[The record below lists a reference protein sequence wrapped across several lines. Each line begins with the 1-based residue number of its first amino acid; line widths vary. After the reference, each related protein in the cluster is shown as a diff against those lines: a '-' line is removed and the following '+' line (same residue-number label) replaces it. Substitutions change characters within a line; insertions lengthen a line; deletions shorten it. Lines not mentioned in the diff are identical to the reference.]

1 MAGRERWQRDGGR
14 AAGGSAVSAAGH
26 RRAGRRGVRLLAFAR
41 RARHRTVAEGARS
54 ARAATRLAGHRARL
68 AGHLRLTSA
77 KAFNHP
83 PSAALTAVPKAADRV
98 NYMGNAIEVTDDT
111 FESTI
116 ADNKL
121 VLVDFWAPWCGPC
134 RMVAPVLEE
143 IADEH
148 GDKVTIAKVNT
159 DENQAVASKHGIM
172 SIPTMMLFKDGEKI
186 DQMVGALPKPQIMA
200 KLEPHF

>member
-1 MAGRERWQRDGGR
+1 
-14 AAGGSAVSAAGH
+14 
-26 RRAGRRGVRLLAFAR
+26 
-41 RARHRTVAEGARS
+41 
-54 ARAATRLAGHRARL
+54 
-68 AGHLRLTSA
+68 
-77 KAFNHP
+77 
-83 PSAALTAVPKAADRV
+83 
-98 NYMGNAIEVTDDT
+98 MGNTIEVTDDT

-134 RMVAPVLEE
+134 RMVAPVLDE
-143 IADEH
+143 IAGEH

-159 DENQAVASKHGIM
+159 DENQVVASKHGIM

>member
-1 MAGRERWQRDGGR
+1 
-14 AAGGSAVSAAGH
+14 
-26 RRAGRRGVRLLAFAR
+26 
-41 RARHRTVAEGARS
+41 
-54 ARAATRLAGHRARL
+54 
-68 AGHLRLTSA
+68 
-77 KAFNHP
+77 
-83 PSAALTAVPKAADRV
+83 
-98 NYMGNAIEVTDDT
+98 MGKAIEVTGDT

-134 RMVAPVLEE
+134 RMVAPVLDE
-143 IADEH
+143 IAGEH

-159 DENQAVASKHGIM
+159 DENQVVASKHGIM
-172 SIPTMMLFKDGEKI
+172 SIPTMMLFKNGEKI

>member
-1 MAGRERWQRDGGR
+1 M
-14 AAGGSAVSAAGH
+14 S
-26 RRAGRRGVRLLAFAR
+26 
-41 RARHRTVAEGARS
+41 
-54 ARAATRLAGHRARL
+54 
-68 AGHLRLTSA
+68 
-77 KAFNHP
+77 NP
-83 PSAALTAVPKAADRV
+83 
-98 NYMGNAIEVTDDT
+98 IEVTDDT

-134 RMVAPVLEE
+134 RMVAPVLDE
-143 IADEH
+143 IAGEH

>member
-1 MAGRERWQRDGGR
+1 M
-14 AAGGSAVSAAGH
+14 S
-26 RRAGRRGVRLLAFAR
+26 
-41 RARHRTVAEGARS
+41 
-54 ARAATRLAGHRARL
+54 
-68 AGHLRLTSA
+68 
-77 KAFNHP
+77 NP
-83 PSAALTAVPKAADRV
+83 
-98 NYMGNAIEVTDDT
+98 IEVTDDT

-134 RMVAPVLEE
+134 RMVAPVLDE
-143 IADEH
+143 IAGEH
-148 GDKVTIAKVNT
+148 GDKVTIVKMNT

-200 KLEPHF
+200 KLQPHF

>member
-1 MAGRERWQRDGGR
+1 M
-14 AAGGSAVSAAGH
+14 SS
-26 RRAGRRGVRLLAFAR
+26 
-41 RARHRTVAEGARS
+41 
-54 ARAATRLAGHRARL
+54 
-68 AGHLRLTSA
+68 
-77 KAFNHP
+77 
-83 PSAALTAVPKAADRV
+83 
-98 NYMGNAIEVTDDT
+98 AIEVTDDT

-134 RMVAPVLEE
+134 RRGAPVLDE
-143 IADEH
+143 IAGEH

-172 SIPTMMLFKDGEKI
+172 SIPTMMLFKNGEKI

>member
-1 MAGRERWQRDGGR
+1 
-14 AAGGSAVSAAGH
+14 
-26 RRAGRRGVRLLAFAR
+26 
-41 RARHRTVAEGARS
+41 
-54 ARAATRLAGHRARL
+54 
-68 AGHLRLTSA
+68 
-77 KAFNHP
+77 
-83 PSAALTAVPKAADRV
+83 
-98 NYMGNAIEVTDDT
+98 MGNAIEVTDDT

-134 RMVAPVLEE
+134 RMVAPVLDE
-143 IADEH
+143 IAGEH

-159 DENQAVASKHGIM
+159 DENQVVASKHGIM

>member
-1 MAGRERWQRDGGR
+1 
-14 AAGGSAVSAAGH
+14 
-26 RRAGRRGVRLLAFAR
+26 
-41 RARHRTVAEGARS
+41 
-54 ARAATRLAGHRARL
+54 
-68 AGHLRLTSA
+68 
-77 KAFNHP
+77 
-83 PSAALTAVPKAADRV
+83 
-98 NYMGNAIEVTDDT
+98 MGKPIEVTDDT

-134 RMVAPVLEE
+134 RMVAPVLDE
-143 IADEH
+143 IAGEH

-159 DENQAVASKHGIM
+159 DENQVVASKHGIM

>member
-1 MAGRERWQRDGGR
+1 
-14 AAGGSAVSAAGH
+14 
-26 RRAGRRGVRLLAFAR
+26 
-41 RARHRTVAEGARS
+41 
-54 ARAATRLAGHRARL
+54 
-68 AGHLRLTSA
+68 
-77 KAFNHP
+77 
-83 PSAALTAVPKAADRV
+83 
-98 NYMGNAIEVTDDT
+98 MGNAIEVTDDT

-134 RMVAPVLEE
+134 RIVAPVLAE
-143 IADEH
+143 IAGEH

-172 SIPTMMLFKDGEKI
+172 SIPTMMLFKNGEKI

>member
-1 MAGRERWQRDGGR
+1 M
-14 AAGGSAVSAAGH
+14 S
-26 RRAGRRGVRLLAFAR
+26 
-41 RARHRTVAEGARS
+41 
-54 ARAATRLAGHRARL
+54 
-68 AGHLRLTSA
+68 
-77 KAFNHP
+77 NP
-83 PSAALTAVPKAADRV
+83 
-98 NYMGNAIEVTDDT
+98 IEVTDDT

-134 RMVAPVLEE
+134 RMVAPVLDE
-143 IADEH
+143 IAGEH

-159 DENQAVASKHGIM
+159 DDNQAVASKHGIM

-200 KLEPHF
+200 KLQPHF

>member
-1 MAGRERWQRDGGR
+1 MNKNTEESGDSTRYELPTER
-14 AAGGSAVSAAGH
+14 
-26 RRAGRRGVRLLAFAR
+26 
-41 RARHRTVAEGARS
+41 AERKN
-54 ARAATRLAGHRARL
+54 R
-68 AGHLRLTSA
+68 
-77 KAFNHP
+77 NP
-83 PSAALTAVPKAADRV
+83 
-98 NYMGNAIEVTDDT
+98 IEVTDDT

-134 RMVAPVLEE
+134 RMVAPVLDE
-143 IADEH
+143 IAGEH

-159 DENQAVASKHGIM
+159 DENQVVASKHGIM

-186 DQMVGALPKPQIMA
+186 DQIVGALPKPQIMA

>member
-1 MAGRERWQRDGGR
+1 
-14 AAGGSAVSAAGH
+14 
-26 RRAGRRGVRLLAFAR
+26 
-41 RARHRTVAEGARS
+41 
-54 ARAATRLAGHRARL
+54 
-68 AGHLRLTSA
+68 
-77 KAFNHP
+77 
-83 PSAALTAVPKAADRV
+83 
-98 NYMGNAIEVTDDT
+98 MGNAIEVTDDT

-116 ADNKL
+116 TDNKL

-134 RMVAPVLEE
+134 RMVAPVLDE
-143 IADEH
+143 IAGEH
-148 GDKVTIAKVNT
+148 GDKVTIVKVNT